1 MRKQWIYFIGLVVLG
16 VALSVS
22 DSSAQRTSKPIDNIV
37 EKEHVSNK
45 KPVPYPSLR
54 EADILWS
61 KRVWRIVDLRERM
74 NLPMYYPITP
84 KDDRYSLISILLYGI
99 QHEGLPV
106 YSINDDEF
114 KIPISYEMVN
124 ERMGATDEVTEVF
137 NPETNLY
144 EEVTYT
150 REVRVEEVKQIMVK
164 EVWFFDRN
172 YSRMDVRIIGLCPIR
187 EYVDENGEVVR
198 RQTFWIN
205 YPEAR
210 NLLARYE
217 VFNAGNDAQRRSFDD
232 IFIKRYFGSYI
243 VQEAN
248 MYDNRSIES
257 YAVGVDARLES
268 ERIKNEIFNFEHD
281 LWEF

>member
-61 KRVWRIVDLRERM
+61 KRVWRIIDLRERM
-74 NLPMYYPITP
+74 NLPLYYPITP

-124 ERMGATDEVTEVF
+124 ERMGATDEVTEIF